1 MRSLAIQMTTKAHL
15 TPYKFCPEKLY
26 LLSFWA
32 QKTHIKSKLSNMIFI
47 RPLPPLKKFVLCV
60 YDGNRFGLIL
70 KYRICILV

>member
-47 RPLPPLKKFVLCV
+47 RPLPPLKNLSYACMMGTDLVL
-60 YDGNRFGLIL
+60 Y
-70 KYRICILV
+70 